1 MEHKENLFL
10 YRLSIVRPLRPI
22 IYDAC
27 FFLLQSMNACTT
39 AASMLDA
46 VCIVF
51 IKVSEIVRFN
61 LQIS

>member
-1 MEHKENLFL
+1 MYFY

-27 FFLLQSMNACTT
+27 FYFTINACTIFE
-39 AASMLDA
+39 SMLDV
-46 VCIVF
+46 VCVVF
-51 IKVSEIVRFN
+51 IKASEIAKFN